1 MNASP
6 ADLAAPMANLN
17 MGKGRKKRPARA
29 YHNMNTLQD
38 PSASVIGNTT
48 GPYDPN
54 QFMQPQGSDPYHASM
69 GGSMNTYGNQFQNQ
83 QFQAGPG
90 IPGAPMAP
98 MAPMTS
104 QAPTGHMASIQTSQN
119 GIHTASVNVTNPRD
133 MAAQQTSE
141 ELTLAYSR
149 FKQQEEFSTPL
160 FGEKG
165 EPLGYRSFYSFQNVS
180 PLMAGTQYHA
190 VDQGTAT
197 PKFIRSTMYNMP
209 ESENLRRATKLPV
222 AISVRPFAPLLA
234 SEEPVPVVDMSTLG
248 AFSARDDYDVG
259 PPRCNRCRTFINPS
273 MTFSGANRFI
283 CNICQFPNNSVP
295 NDYSCVIDPMTG
307 FRVDKNQRPELHK
320 GVYDIILPEYYNVNG
335 KQGKLKGFHHVFLI
349 DVSHQSIK
357 KGLPTIIVDALR
369 AAIFELQDEFN
380 EQGEEFKVSKF
391 KYSILLFDKKVHF
404 FNLSSKLESAQ
415 FVLSPDL
422 EDPFVPFYQGLFAD
436 PNECALQIED
446 ALNKIEDFCNGDS
459 NQDAESCLSV
469 ALRSAMM
476 CLEQVGGG
484 KITAVLSSLS
494 SWGPGGS
501 VITSLRHVGRAPLA
515 EEEKK
520 ALAPSNKY
528 YQLLAKDMVAQNVAL
543 DIFAI
548 SDTPV
553 DMANIGWLASVTGGQ
568 AHKWVNF
575 LPVRD
580 SRAFCAKIFNSV
592 HKTVGYQGLF
602 KLRCSTGLQVLQ
614 YYGFPSES
622 DSGIVGYSNPSLSDP
637 AIPVLTEDQTF
648 TVLLE
653 FDGVLKTSY
662 DCHFQ
667 ASVLYTDA
675 EGVRKIR
682 VINLVTSVS
691 ERLNEVFAFVDQ
703 EAVAGAILRDT
714 LSFVG
719 KQLIADLRRSVN
731 EKIVDVFAHYRMMSQ
746 QNHQV
751 GSSNEF
757 LFPESMK
764 HFALFMLAIIK
775 TKALRDSASIS
786 DDIRLCDLYDMMHM
800 PLDKLSF
807 HLCPA
812 LVELH
817 TLMDDDCMVLE
828 DEANVD
834 YFIKVPKYM
843 PLTETAL
850 EKMVYILCNGSSVFV
865 NIYPETNIALLQDL
879 FGDFVR
885 SYEDIDP
892 LLDCLPELPTL
903 ISQQARNIVKFFNRN
918 INATGDF
925 DDKSIIIVR
934 NGIDLGT
941 HAFKECLVEDKLPSK
956 TINTSPNYVEFIA
969 SVHKAISVKLQNDKL
984 TKKDLESTHVP
995 ETLAQRFIQL

>member
-6 ADLAAPMANLN
+6 ADLAAPMANLSV
-17 MGKGRKKRPARA
+17 GKGRKKRPARA
-29 YHNMNTLQD
+29 YHNMDTLQA
-38 PSASVIGNTT
+38 PSAPAIGNTT

-54 QFMQPQGSDPYHASM
+54 QFAQTQGSDPYNGAI
-69 GGSMNTYGNQFQNQ
+69 GGSGYPAGNNYLNQ
-83 QFQAGPG
+83 QFAAA
-90 IPGAPMAP
+90 PGAPMAP
-98 MAPMTS
+98 MAPMS
-104 QAPTGHMASIQTSQN
+104 QAPTGPMAPTQTPQN
-119 GIHTASVNVTNPRD
+119 GPHTASINITNPRD
-133 MAAQQTSE
+133 MASQQTSE

-149 FKQQEEFSTPL
+149 HRQQEEFSTPQ
-160 FGEKG
+160 FGENG
-165 EPLGYRSFYSFQNVS
+165 EPLGYKSFFSFQNVS

-190 VDQGTAT
+190 VDQGTST

-234 SEEPVPVVDMSTLG
+234 SEDPVPVVDMSTLG
-248 AFSARDDYDVG
+248 AYNARDDYDVG

-273 MTFSGANRFI
+273 MTFSGANRFV

-295 NDYSCVIDPMTG
+295 NDYSCVIDPLNG
-307 FRVDKNQRPELHK
+307 FRLDKFQRPELHK
-320 GVYDIILPEYYNVNG
+320 GVYDIILPNYYNVNG
-335 KQGKLKGFHHVFLI
+335 KKNELKGYHHVFVV

-357 KGLPTIIVDALR
+357 KGLPAIIVDALR
-369 AAIFELQDEFN
+369 AAIFELQEEYN

-404 FNLSSKLESAQ
+404 FNVSSKLESAQ
-415 FVLSPDL
+415 LVLSPDL
-422 EDPFVPFYQGLFAD
+422 EDPFVPFHDGLFAD

-446 ALNKIEDFCNGDS
+446 ALNKIEDFCNGEP
-459 NQDAESCLSV
+459 NQHDAESCLSV

-484 KITAVLSSLS
+484 KITAVLSSIS
-494 SWGPGGS
+494 SWGPGRS
-501 VITSLRHVGRAPLA
+501 VITSLRNVGRAPLA

-520 ALAPSNKY
+520 TLAPSNKY
-528 YQLLAKDMVAQNVAL
+528 YQLLAKDMVAQNVAV

-548 SDTPV
+548 CDTAV

-580 SRAFCAKIFNSV
+580 GRAFCAKIFNSV

-614 YYGFPSES
+614 YYGFPSEA

-637 AIPVLTEDQTF
+637 TIPVLTEDQTF

-653 FDGVLKTSY
+653 YDGVLKTSY

-667 ASVLYTDA
+667 ASILYTDA
-675 EGVRKIR
+675 EGIRKIR

-719 KQLIADLRRSVN
+719 KQLVADLRRSVN

-746 QNHQV
+746 QSHQV
-751 GSSNEF
+751 GSNNEF

-786 DDIRLCDLYDMMHM
+786 DDIRLCDLYDMMYM
-800 PLDKLSF
+800 PIDRLSY

-812 LVELH
+812 MVELH
-817 TLMDDDCMVLE
+817 SLTDDECMVLE

-865 NIYPETNIALLQDL
+865 RIHPESNIALLQDL

-885 SYEDIDP
+885 SCDDIDP
-892 LLDCLPELPTL
+892 MMDCLPELPTL

-918 INATGDF
+918 INGMGDF
-925 DDKSIIIVR
+925 DDRSIIIVR
-934 NGIDLGT
+934 DGVDLTT

-956 TINTSPNYVEFIA
+956 TINTSPNYVEFLA
-969 SVHKAISVKLQNDKL
+969 SVHKAIGVKLQNDKL

-995 ETLAQRFIQL
+995 ETLAQRFIQM